1 MEKHDILFILLILLR
16 NGVLI
21 VVWHGDRDQHL
32 EITNPAQTF
41 VFINH
46 LSQVMV
52 TPNFRDE
59 DFTILL
65 ASCSKI

>member
-52 TPNFRDE
+52 TPNFRD
-59 DFTILL
+59 
-65 ASCSKI
+65 